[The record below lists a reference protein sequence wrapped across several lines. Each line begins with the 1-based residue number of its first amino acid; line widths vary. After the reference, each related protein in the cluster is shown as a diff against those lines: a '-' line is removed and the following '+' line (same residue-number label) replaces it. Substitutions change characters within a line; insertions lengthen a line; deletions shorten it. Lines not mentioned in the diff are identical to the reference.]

1 MWRQGREW
9 FAEVVLPGVGEV
21 SGYGIHPALLDA
33 ALHTLAAPSGG
44 AVEEVRLPFNFAGV
58 GLFATGATAL
68 RVRLTPVDESGD
80 TVSLHLSDPT
90 GAPVAHIAALTTRA
104 VPAAQ
109 LAALG
114 AGESE
119 AKEPVF
125 VTEWVR
131 AQVPVG
137 PTPPTADWALLGPDV
152 LGIAP
157 ALAEAGVRVRQ
168 YAGPAELRAAVAED
182 AGAAPQA
189 VVASFGAERL
199 PDDVRQ
205 SVHEVAATALELAQ
219 EWIALDAPGLSDARL
234 LVCTRDAVG
243 VEYGEAALDLVHAP
257 LWGLLRSAQTENPDR
272 FLLADVDAHQDS
284 APALLAAVTAH
295 IEGLADDGQFAVRQG
310 AVKVPRLA
318 RRTTDGLLP
327 EPTHET
333 ADTAA
338 VPWRLALEGT
348 GSLDQLALRPH
359 EDALR
364 ELGPDEVRISL
375 RASGLNFRDVLTA
388 LGMVPGDHRAVA
400 GEGAGVVLE
409 TGANVSWVR
418 PGDRVMGILL
428 EGTGPVTV
436 TDARL
441 VVRMPRAMTFAEAAG
456 TPVVFLTAY
465 YGLADLAEIK
475 AGESLLVHAA
485 TGGVGT
491 AAVQLARHWGVDVYG
506 TASPA
511 KWDTLRGQGLDDEH
525 IASSRD
531 LEFEEKFR
539 TSLGSASGTGTMDV
553 VLNSLANE
561 YVDASLR
568 LQGPGGRFLE
578 MGKTDKRSPDEVALA
593 HDGVT
598 YRAYDILDAG
608 PERIREML
616 GDLVELF
623 ESGAV
628 RPVPVSA
635 WDVRRA
641 PDALRFLSQARHT
654 GKLVLTLPGPLDQD
668 GTVLVT
674 GGTGSLGALVAR
686 HLVVEH
692 GVRHLL
698 LTSRRGVEAAG
709 ARELVAE
716 LEEAGARVRVE
727 ACDAADREALA
738 RVLGSVGEEHPLT
751 AVVHTAG
758 VVRDAT
764 VSALS
769 ADQLAEVLRPKVD
782 AAWNLHE
789 LTRGHDLAAFVLFSS
804 AAGVMGAAGQANY
817 AAANTFL
824 DTLATLR
831 RVQGLPGT
839 SLAWGL
845 WEQAGGMAGALESSD
860 RQRLGRSGVV
870 PLPLDTGLSVFDTSL
885 HTDEPVLVPVQFDLD
900 ALRTRAE
907 GDAGGDT
914 PPLLR
919 GLVGAQA
926 PRRAAPRRTAA
937 SAAATETNW
946 ADRLTGRT
954 ADQQVQL
961 LVELVREQAA
971 AVLGHGDTAGIE
983 ADRAFKE
990 LGFDSLTAVELRNRL
1005 GKATGLRLS
1014 GTLVFDFPTS
1024 TALGRHLRTAL
1035 VPEEADPATRIVGD
1049 LEQIEAALA
1058 ELGPGIQP
1066 DDEAYGSITARLQAM
1081 LWKWNDLHHA
1091 EDSVDETRDF
1101 GTASDDEL
1109 FDALD
1114 QELGNG

>member
-1 MWRQGREW
+1 W
-9 FAEVVLPGVGEV
+9 FAEVVLPEGAEV

-33 ALHTLAAPSGG
+33 ALHTLAAASGG
-44 AVEEVRLPFNFAGV
+44 AVDEVRLPFNFAGV
-58 GLFATGATAL
+58 GLYATGATAV
-68 RVRLTPVDESGD
+68 RVRLAPVDESGD
-80 TVSLHLSDPT
+80 TVSLHLTDPT
-90 GAPVAHIAALTTRA
+90 GAPIAHIASLATRA

-109 LAALG
+109 LTALG
-114 AGESE
+114 VGDSE
-119 AKEPVF
+119 AKDPVF
-125 VTEWVR
+125 VAEWAP
-131 AQVPVG
+131 AQI
-137 PTPPTADWALLGPDV
+137 TAGATAATVDWALLGPDV
-152 LGIAP
+152 LGLSP
-157 ALAEAGVRVRQ
+157 ALAEAGVSVKE
-168 YAGPAELRAAVAED
+168 YAGLAELRAAVKED
-182 AGAAPQA
+182 AAAPQI
-189 VVASFGAERL
+189 VVAPFTAERL
-199 PDDVRQ
+199 PGDVRQ
-205 SVHEVAATALELAQ
+205 SVHEVAAAVLALTQ
-219 EWIALDAPGLSDARL
+219 EWIALDASGLSDARL
-234 LVCTRDAVG
+234 LVCTREAVG
-243 VEYGEAALDLVHAP
+243 VEYGEPARDLVHAP
-257 LWGLLRSAQTENPDR
+257 LWGLVRSAQTENPDR

-284 APALLAAVTAH
+284 ARALLAAVAAH
-295 IEGLADDGQFAVRQG
+295 LEGRSDDGQIAVRQG
-310 AVKVPRLA
+310 TVKVPRLA

-327 EPTHET
+327 EPVHET
-333 ADTAA
+333 SGEGA

-441 VVRMPRAMTFAEAAG
+441 VVRMPQAMTFAEAAG
-456 TPVVFLTAY
+456 VPVVFLTAY
-465 YGLADLAEIK
+465 YGLVDLAGIK

-491 AAVQLARHWGVDVYG
+491 AALQLARHWGVDVYG

-511 KWDTLRGQGLDDEH
+511 KWDTLRRQGLDDDH

-531 LEFEEKFR
+531 LEFEERFR

-578 MGKTDKRSPDEVALA
+578 MGKTDKRSPGEVAAA

-598 YRAYDILDAG
+598 YCAYDVLDAG

-616 GDLVELF
+616 EELVELF

-628 RPVPVSA
+628 RPAPVSA

-654 GKLVLTLPGPLDQD
+654 GKLVLTLPRPFDEE

-686 HLVVEH
+686 HLVAEH

-698 LTSRRGVEAAG
+698 LTSRRGAEASG
-709 ARELVAE
+709 ARELVEE
-716 LEEAGARVRVE
+716 LEQSGARVRVE

-738 RVLGSVGEEHPLT
+738 RVLASVDDRHPLT

-769 ADQLAEVLRPKVD
+769 PEQLAEVLRPKVD

-789 LTRGHDLAAFVLFSS
+789 LTRELDLSAFVLFSS
-804 AAGVMGAAGQANY
+804 AAGIMGAAGQANY
-817 AAANTFL
+817 ATANTFL
-824 DTLATLR
+824 DTLAGLR
-831 RVQGLPGT
+831 RSQGLPGI

-845 WEQAGGMAGALESSD
+845 WEQAGGMAAALDNGD
-860 RQRLGRSGVV
+860 RQRLGRSGVA

-885 HTDEPVLVPVQFDLD
+885 RADEPVLVPVQFDLA
-900 ALRTRAE
+900 ALRSRAV
-907 GDAGGDT
+907 GDAGGDV

-919 GLVGAQA
+919 GLVGT
-926 PRRAAPRRTAA
+926 PAPRRTALRKAA

-946 ADRLTGRT
+946 ADRLAGRT
-954 ADQQVQL
+954 ADQQVEL
-961 LVELVREQAA
+961 LVELVREEAA

-990 LGFDSLTAVELRNRL
+990 LGFDSLTAVELRNRI

-1024 TALGRHLRTAL
+1024 ASLGAHLRTAL
-1035 VPEEADPATRIVGD
+1035 VPEEADPVTRIVGD
-1049 LEQIEAALA
+1049 LEQIEAALSV
-1058 ELGPGIQP
+1058 LGQGIEP

-1091 EDSVDETRDF
+1091 EGSVDETQDF

-1114 QELGNG
+1114 QELGNS

>member
-1 MWRQGREW
+1 GTPIAHIE
-9 FAEVVLPGVGEV
+9 
-21 SGYGIHPALLDA
+21 
-33 ALHTLAAPSGG
+33 TLA
-44 AVEEVRLPFNFAGV
+44 
-58 GLFATGATAL
+58 
-68 RVRLTPVDESGD
+68 
-80 TVSLHLSDPT
+80 
-90 GAPVAHIAALTTRA
+90 TRA
-104 VPAAQ
+104 VSTAQ

-114 AGESE
+114 VGDMEP
-119 AKEPVF
+119 KDPVF
-125 VTEWVR
+125 VAEWVQ
-131 AQVPVG
+131 AAVG
-137 PTPPTADWALLGPDV
+137 ATEFTAHWALLGPDV
-152 LGIAP
+152 LGLGP
-157 ALAEAGVRVRQ
+157 ALA
-168 YAGPAELRAAVAED
+168 D
-182 AGAAPQA
+182 AGASFTEYGGLADLEAAVVQDAAAAPQV
-189 VVASFGAERL
+189 VVASFATPQL
-199 PDDVRQ
+199 PDDVSQ
-205 SVHEVAATALELAQ
+205 SVHEVASAALALTQ
-219 EWIALDAPGLSDARL
+219 EWIALDAAGLSDARL

-243 VEYGEAALDLVHAP
+243 VEYGEPALDLVHAP
-257 LWGLLRSAQTENPDR
+257 LWGLVRSAQTENPDR

-284 APALLAAVTAH
+284 AQALLAAVTAH
-295 IEGLADDGQFAVRQG
+295 AEGQGDDGQFAVRQG
-310 AVKVPRLA
+310 TVKVPRLA
-318 RRTTDGLLP
+318 RRTTDSLLP
-327 EPTHET
+327 EPAHET
-333 ADTAA
+333 VGTDA

-359 EDALR
+359 ADALR

-388 LGMVPGDHRAVA
+388 LGMVPGDHRAMA

-409 TGANVSWVR
+409 TGVNVSQVR
-418 PGDRVMGILL
+418 PGDRVMGILM

-441 VVRMPRAMTFAEAAG
+441 VVRMPEAMTFAEAAG
-456 TPVVFLTAY
+456 VPVVFLTAY
-465 YGLADLAEIK
+465 YGLVDLAEIK

-485 TGGVGT
+485 TGGVGS
-491 AAVQLARHWGVDVYG
+491 AALQLARHWGVEVYG
-506 TASPA
+506 TAGPA
-511 KWDTLRGQGLDDEH
+511 KWDTLRGQGMDDDH

-531 LEFEEKFR
+531 LEFEGKFR

-553 VLNSLANE
+553 VLNSLAND

-578 MGKTDKRSPDEVALA
+578 MGKTDKRSPDEVAAA
-593 HDGVT
+593 HNGVT
-598 YRAYDILDAG
+598 YCAYDVLDAG

-616 GDLVELF
+616 GELVELF
-623 ESGAV
+623 ETGAI
-628 RPVPVSA
+628 RPAPVSA

-654 GKLVLTLPGPLDQD
+654 GKLVLTLPRSFDEE

-686 HLVVEH
+686 HLVAEH

-698 LTSRRGVEAAG
+698 LTSRQGLSASG

-716 LEEAGARVRVE
+716 LELEGARVRVE
-727 ACDAADREALA
+727 ACDAADRDALA
-738 RVLGSVGEEHPLT
+738 GLLASVPEAHPLT

-764 VSALS
+764 ISALS
-769 ADQLAEVLRPKVD
+769 AEQLAQVLRPKVD

-789 LTRGHDLAAFVLFSS
+789 LTRGLDLAAFVLFSS

-824 DTLATLR
+824 DTLAELR
-831 RVQGLPGT
+831 RIQGLPGI

-845 WEQAGGMAGALESSD
+845 WEQAGGMAGALDSGD
-860 RQRLGRSGVV
+860 RQRLGRSGVA
-870 PLPLDTGLSVFDTSL
+870 PLLIETGLSVLDTSL
-885 HTDEPVLVPVQFDLD
+885 RADEPVLVPVQFDLA
-900 ALRTRAE
+900 ALRSRAATE
-907 GDAGGDT
+907 SGGDV

-919 GLVGAQA
+919 GLVGTPA
-926 PRRAAPRRTAA
+926 PRRAALRKAAVSATAP
-937 SAAATETNW
+937 ETNW
-946 ADRLTGRT
+946 ADRLAGRT
-954 ADQQVQL
+954 ADQQVEL

-1024 TALGRHLRTAL
+1024 ATLGEHLRTAL
-1035 VPEEADPATRIVGD
+1035 VPEEADPVMRIVDD
-1049 LEQIEAALA
+1049 LEQIEAALS
-1058 ELGPGIQP
+1058 ELGQGIAP
-1066 DDEAYGSITARLQAM
+1066 DDEAYASITARLQAM
-1081 LWKWNDLHHA
+1081 LWKWNDLYHA
-1091 EDSVDETRDF
+1091 EGSVDETQDF
-1101 GTASDDEL
+1101 GTASDDDL

-1114 QELGNG
+1114 QELGSS

>member
-1 MWRQGREW
+1 
-9 FAEVVLPGVGEV
+9 
-21 SGYGIHPALLDA
+21 
-33 ALHTLAAPSGG
+33 
-44 AVEEVRLPFNFAGV
+44 
-58 GLFATGATAL
+58 
-68 RVRLTPVDESGD
+68 
-80 TVSLHLSDPT
+80 
-90 GAPVAHIAALTTRA
+90 
-104 VPAAQ
+104 
-109 LAALG
+109 
-114 AGESE
+114 
-119 AKEPVF
+119 
-125 VTEWVR
+125 
-131 AQVPVG
+131 
-137 PTPPTADWALLGPDV
+137 
-152 LGIAP
+152 
-157 ALAEAGVRVRQ
+157 
-168 YAGPAELRAAVAED
+168 
-182 AGAAPQA
+182 
-189 VVASFGAERL
+189 
-199 PDDVRQ
+199 
-205 SVHEVAATALELAQ
+205 
-219 EWIALDAPGLSDARL
+219 
-234 LVCTRDAVG
+234 
-243 VEYGEAALDLVHAP
+243 
-257 LWGLLRSAQTENPDR
+257 
-272 FLLADVDAHQDS
+272 
-284 APALLAAVTAH
+284 
-295 IEGLADDGQFAVRQG
+295 
-310 AVKVPRLA
+310 
-318 RRTTDGLLP
+318 
-327 EPTHET
+327 
-333 ADTAA
+333 
-338 VPWRLALEGT
+338 
-348 GSLDQLALRPH
+348 
-359 EDALR
+359 
-364 ELGPDEVRISL
+364 
-375 RASGLNFRDVLTA
+375 
-388 LGMVPGDHRAVA
+388 
-400 GEGAGVVLE
+400 
-409 TGANVSWVR
+409 
-418 PGDRVMGILL
+418 
-428 EGTGPVTV
+428 
-436 TDARL
+436 
-441 VVRMPRAMTFAEAAG
+441 
-456 TPVVFLTAY
+456 
-465 YGLADLAEIK
+465 
-475 AGESLLVHAA
+475 
-485 TGGVGT
+485 
-491 AAVQLARHWGVDVYG
+491 
-506 TASPA
+506 
-511 KWDTLRGQGLDDEH
+511 
-525 IASSRD
+525 
-531 LEFEEKFR
+531 
-539 TSLGSASGTGTMDV
+539 MDV

-654 GKLVLTLPGPLDQD
+654 GKLVLTLPGSLDPA

-686 HLVVEH
+686 HLVVGH

-698 LTSRRGVEAAG
+698 LTSRRGLEAAG

-738 RVLGSVGEEHPLT
+738 GVLGSVGEEHPLT

-789 LTRGHDLAAFVLFSS
+789 LTRAHDLAAFVLFSS

-824 DTLATLR
+824 DTLAALR
-831 RVQGLPGT
+831 RVQGLPGI

-845 WEQAGGMAGALESSD
+845 WEQAGGMAAALESSD

-900 ALRTRAE
+900 ALRSRAE
-907 GDAGGDT
+907 GDSGGDT

-926 PRRAAPRRTAA
+926 PRRTAPRRTAA
-937 SAAATETNW
+937 GAAATETNW

-954 ADQQVQL
+954 ADQQVEL

-1058 ELGPGIQP
+1058 ELGQGIQP

-1091 EDSVDETRDF
+1091 EDSVDETQDF